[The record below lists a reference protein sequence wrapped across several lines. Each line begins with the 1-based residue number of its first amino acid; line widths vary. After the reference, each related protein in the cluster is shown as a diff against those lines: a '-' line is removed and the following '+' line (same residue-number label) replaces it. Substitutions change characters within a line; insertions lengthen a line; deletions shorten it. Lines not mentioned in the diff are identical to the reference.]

1 MTDWPLSNVAMERIS
16 AGLRG
21 SSMTIW
27 LCAVVVGVFL
37 IWSSLAWVDEIVRS
51 EGEVISSSRSQI
63 IQNLEGGILAE
74 LHVAEGDVVEQGD
87 TLARLQATRFQSTVD
102 ELESQISALE
112 IRQMRLEA
120 EMAGRF
126 EMDLLPKN
134 ISSSPNIA
142 ASEQAL
148 LRARQMDFVSRSQG
162 AQNVLDQAKQETKL
176 LEQMLKKKSW
186 RLLR

>member
-21 SSMTIW
+21 SSMIIW

-51 EGEVISSSRSQI
+51 EGEVISSSPPQI

-126 EMDLLPKN
+126 EMDLSPKH

-142 ASEQAL
+142 VSEQAL

-176 LEQMLKKKSW
+176 LEQMLEKKSW